1 MTETPLI
8 FRGSQAAEAA
18 RRAREA
24 ELAGTPRPPQ
34 LSADWLR
41 RLCLDS
47 GADDAGFVEIGRP
60 GLGEENDHARRLF
73 PKVATLISLIAVTN
87 RDAIRS
93 ASRAVANEA
102 FHEGGDRLGDAAAT
116 LLRCLAEHGVRGVA
130 ASVGFPMEM
139 HVPPGRSF
147 WDIAH
152 KTVAVQAGM
161 GHMGTNRNVIHPRFG
176 NFVTLDTVLVD
187 AAVDRYDEPLDFN
200 PCLGC
205 NLCVAVCP
213 VGAIHADGSFDG
225 FACLN
230 HNYREFLFGFT
241 DWIETLAASGDVATY
256 RAKFREPETLS
267 MWQSL
272 SFGANY
278 KSAYCQAVCP
288 AGEDVVGPYLAARK
302 SWRDDVVLPLIHR
315 EEPVYVASGT
325 PAEQAAR
332 RKRAKTIRYVDFR
345 PGVSSVRNFL
355 LGIRHRFDRAR
366 AADVAVAVEF
376 EFPDGRASVSIA
388 GGKADVSEEPLKS
401 PDAVVSCRAADYIRL
416 LHPDPGPAGSAGLP
430 VPVEIAGDPTA
441 LTRLLGCL
449 A

>member
-1 MTETPLI
+1 VSEETSI
-8 FRGSQAAEAA
+8 FRGSPAAEAA

-24 ELAGTPRPPQ
+24 GLAATATPPR
-34 LSADWLR
+34 LTADWLR

-60 GLGEENDHARRLF
+60 GLGAENDHARRLF
-73 PKVATLISLIAVTN
+73 PRAATLISLVVVTN
-87 RDAIRS
+87 PDAIRS
-93 ASRAVANEA
+93 VSRPVANAA
-102 FHEGGDRLGDAAAT
+102 FHDGGDRVGDAAAAI
-116 LLRCLAEHGVRGVA
+116 LRRLADQGVRGLA
-130 ASVGFPMEM
+130 AGPGFPMEM

-152 KTVAVQAGM
+152 KTVAVEAGM

-176 NFVTLDTVLVD
+176 NFITLGTVLVD
-187 AAVDRYDEPLDFN
+187 APLDRYGEPLDFN
-200 PCLGC
+200 PCVGC

-241 DWIETLAASGDVATY
+241 DWVETLAASGDVAAY

-272 SFGANY
+272 SFSANY

-288 AGEDVVGPYLAARK
+288 AGEDVIGPYLADK
-302 SWRDDVVLPLIHR
+302 KGWRDDVVLPLVHR

-325 PAEQAAR
+325 PAEQAAG
-332 RKRAKTIRYVDFR
+332 RKRAKTIRYVDFQ
-345 PGVSSVRNFL
+345 PGESTVRDFG

-366 AADVAVAVEF
+366 AAGVSATVEF
-376 EFPDGRASVSIA
+376 RFPDGHVYARV
-388 GGKADVSEEPLKS
+388 ADGRLKVSEDHPGEPRRRRHL
-401 PDAVVSCRAADYIRL
+401 
-416 LHPDPGPAGSAGLP
+416 PGA
-430 VPVEIAGDPTA
+430 
-441 LTRLLGCL
+441 
-449 A
+449 